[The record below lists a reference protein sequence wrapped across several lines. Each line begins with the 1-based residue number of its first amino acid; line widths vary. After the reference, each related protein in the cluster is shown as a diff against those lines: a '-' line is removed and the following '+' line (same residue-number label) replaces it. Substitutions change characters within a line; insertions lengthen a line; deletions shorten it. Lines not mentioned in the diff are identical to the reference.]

1 MNSSAIRPADYPSAL
16 PHEPEEEIFPNI
28 FLVHGSARVGPGMR
42 LNRNMAI
49 VRSNDDLSLINPV
62 RLSAPAEARLERLG
76 KVKHVI
82 RIGYYHGVDDRY
94 YVDRYGAEFWC
105 QPGSER
111 YREPRPTQILRDET
125 PLPIPV
131 AELFLFKATNFPESA
146 ILLKNHGGVL
156 ITCDSLQYWTDWSYC
171 TLAAKLVIRINGFSL
186 RMLIGTFWLK
196 AMTPKGQSL
205 RADFERLLKL
215 EFKHL
220 LGADGRLCRDQAHE
234 QVAAEVGRAFG
245 S

>member
-1 MNSSAIRPADYPSAL
+1 MSSPMMRPADYSPAL
-16 PHEPEEEIFPNI
+16 PHERIEEIFPDI
-28 FLVHGSARVGPGMR
+28 FLVYGSARVGPATR

-49 VRSNDDLSLINPV
+49 VRSNDELSLINPV
-62 RLSAPAEARLERLG
+62 RLSAPAESQLEKIG
-76 KVKHVI
+76 KVKRVL

-105 QPGSER
+105 QPGSDR
-111 YREPRPTQILRDET
+111 YREPRPTHVLRDET
-125 PLPIPV
+125 PLPIPA
-131 AELFLFKATNFPESA
+131 AELFLFKATKFPESA
-146 ILLKNHGGVL
+146 ILLENHGGVL

-171 TLAAKLVIRINGFSL
+171 TPAAKMVIRVNGFSL

-196 AMTPKGQSL
+196 TMTPKGQSL

-220 LGADGRLCRDQAHE
+220 LGAHGRVCRNHAHE
-234 QVAAEVGRAFG
+234 QVVAEVDRVFG

>member
-1 MNSSAIRPADYPSAL
+1 MASSTIRPAAYPAAL
-16 PHEPEEEIFPNI
+16 PHEPVEEIFPNI
-28 FLVHGSARVGPGMR
+28 YLVHGSARVGPGIR

-49 VRSNDDLSLINPV
+49 VRTGGELSLINPV
-62 RLSAPAEARLERLG
+62 RLSAPAEAQLETLG
-76 KVKHVI
+76 KVKHVL

-111 YREPRPTQILRDET
+111 YREPRPTQLLRDET
-125 PLPIPV
+125 LLPIPS
-131 AELFLFKATNFPESA
+131 AEIFLFKATKFPEGA
-146 ILLKNHGGVL
+146 VLLKNHGGVL
-156 ITCDSLQYWTDWSYC
+156 ISCDSLQYWTDWSYC
-171 TLAAKLVIRINGFSL
+171 TLAAEIVIRVNGFSL

-196 AMTPKGQSL
+196 AMTPTGQSL

-215 EFKHL
+215 EFQHL
-220 LGADGRLCRDQAHE
+220 LGAHGRACRDQAHE
-234 QVAAEVGRAFG
+234 QVAAEVSRVFG